1 MVSGTDLFLS
11 LFNNLAVFIVL
22 IAVYGVINRHF
33 GKSPSFTKQAAVGVC
48 FGIFAIGC
56 MHVKIPVAQG
66 VIVDQRNA
74 VVALSGA
81 FGGPFAAIISAVFAG
96 TYRFQLGGMGVV
108 GGIIG
113 VFLSAGAGIIA
124 FFYRDKIDNIFKAS
138 LAAIIATVIIL
149 PGFLFI
155 KDLQSGWEL
164 LQAMALPYGLAVFI
178 GLLFVGLL
186 LAHEEYRYLTE
197 LEQKESEKRYRELF
211 ENLIDVSYR
220 IDSEGTVSLVSP
232 SVEKVFGYSPEE
244 MLGEKISKFLKDPA
258 RQAEFIDL
266 VKREAQVAN
275 LEIEMT
281 RKDGTPIW
289 VSSNAKSLTDNEGTV
304 IGIEGISRD
313 ISQLKEAEFEKRVL
327 ETQLRQ
333 SQKMEALGT
342 LAGGI
347 AHDFNNILSAVIGFS
362 EISLTKLEADSPAH
376 KNVKK
381 ILTAGMRA
389 RDLVRQILTFSRK
402 DERELIPLQVEP
414 LVKETIKLLRSS
426 IPATIEICHEIDPD
440 LDNILADPTHIHQI
454 VMNLC
459 TNAAHAMEEDGGYL
473 KVSLVQVRLTE
484 HDIRLHPGLKPAEYL
499 KLSVQDTGHGIP
511 PEQIEK
517 IYEPYYTTKDT
528 DKGTGLGLAV
538 VHGIVQGYGG
548 AIYAYSEPKIGTTF
562 NVYLPTIS
570 KQSANG
576 DETVLDLPG
585 GNESIL
591 LVDDEPALVDAGCQM
606 LEHLGYRVN
615 TAGGS
620 MAALNLFRQ
629 IHSEIDLVIT
639 DMTMPKMNGEKLAI
653 ELLKIRPDIPIII
666 NTGYSSILSD
676 EKLSTLGIKA
686 MIHKPVIKAELARL
700 VRDILDERDAKPR

>member
-1 MVSGTDLFLS
+1 
-11 LFNNLAVFIVL
+11 
-22 IAVYGVINRHF
+22 
-33 GKSPSFTKQAAVGVC
+33 
-48 FGIFAIGC
+48 
-56 MHVKIPVAQG
+56 
-66 VIVDQRNA
+66 
-74 VVALSGA
+74 
-81 FGGPFAAIISAVFAG
+81 
-96 TYRFQLGGMGVV
+96 MGVV

-138 LAAIIATVIIL
+138 LAAVIATIMIL

-155 KDLQSGWEL
+155 NDLQSGL
-164 LQAMALPYGLAVFI
+164 KLMQAMALPYGLAVFI

-220 IDSEGTVSLVSP
+220 LDSEGTVTLISP
-232 SVEKVFGYSPEE
+232 SVEKIFGYSPEE
-244 MLGEKISKFLKDPA
+244 MLGEKISKFLKDPT

-266 VKREAQVAN
+266 VKKEAQVAN

-289 VSSNAKSLTDNEGTV
+289 VSSNAKSLTDNEGAF

-362 EISLTKLEADSPAH
+362 EISLTKLEADSPDH

-381 ILTAGMRA
+381 LLTAGMRA

-402 DERELIPLQVEP
+402 DERKLIPLQVEP

-426 IPATIEICHEIDPD
+426 IPATIEIYQEIDPD

-473 KVSLVQVRLTE
+473 KVSLVQISLTE

-538 VHGIVQGYGG
+538 VHGIVQSYGG

-576 DETVLDLPG
+576 DETALDLPG

-629 IHSEIDLVIT
+629 MHKEIDMVIT